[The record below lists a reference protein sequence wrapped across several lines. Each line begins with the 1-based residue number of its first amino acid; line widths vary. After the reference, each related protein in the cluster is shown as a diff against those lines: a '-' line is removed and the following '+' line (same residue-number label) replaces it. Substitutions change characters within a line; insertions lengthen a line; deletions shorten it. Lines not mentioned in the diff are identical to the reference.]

1 MKKKIALFVIL
12 FLLFFLF
19 SFFLS
24 SPTSDEIWNYG
35 FSYNI
40 ASGLVP
46 YVDFGLLQTPLY
58 FFYQGLALFFFGS
71 HLVVF
76 HLANALL
83 TTITCMLFM
92 RLFGKNCLLLFCFFL
107 EFWIPTYSLMCLTGL
122 GVVCLL
128 EKEGRSDFILGIVL
142 GLLVLTKQNIGVVL
156 LLVGLCSKSWNTV
169 GKRCLGAF
177 LVGLFFFA
185 YLFLTQSFAGFVNY
199 AVLGV
204 FEFTKNTL
212 VVPMIMI
219 VFILGLLAL
228 AWAFWKYPKD
238 RNLLKYIVAFQI
250 MAVPLF
256 DGYHV
261 LFSLFPIGC
270 YFLSKVTLPRTVVV
284 IGAIAFIF
292 LNLQS
297 SYFTFSK
304 GKERYSHPISFMT
317 GRKLNVDFS
326 KALKQVC
333 DYIDRH
339 PNEKVFFLDYNAFLV
354 RLELGQNPTQFDY
367 MLEGNMGY
375 HGVKNMITSLETIC
389 STEKCTFIFRYPK
402 VQNLQLSDEII
413 EYVRKN
419 YSAEGKLGIYQV
431 YQNESRRSR

>member
-58 FFYQGLALFFFGS
+58 FFYEGLALSLFES

-83 TTITCMLFM
+83 TATTCMLFM
-92 RLFGKNCLLLFCFFL
+92 RLFGKNCLLLFFFFL

-122 GVVCLL
+122 SVVCLL
-128 EKEGRSDFILGIVL
+128 EKRENPDFLLGIVL
-142 GLLVLTKQNIGVVL
+142 GLLVLTKQNVGAVL
-156 LLVGLCSKSWNTV
+156 LFVGMCSKSWSKV
-169 GKRCLGAF
+169 GKRCMGAV
-177 LVGLFFFA
+177 LVGLFFFT
-185 YLFLTQSFAGFVNY
+185 YLFLTRSLEGFINY

-212 VVPMIMI
+212 VVPLVLVI
-219 VFILGLLAL
+219 FFLGLLAL
-228 AWAFWKYPKD
+228 GWAFWKYPED

-270 YFLSKVTLPRTVVV
+270 YYLSKITLPRTVIV
-284 IGAIAFIF
+284 IGAIVFIF

-297 SYFTFSK
+297 SFPSI
-304 GKERYSHPISFMT
+304 KEGETYHHPISFMA
-317 GRKLNVDFS
+317 GRKLHIGLS
-326 KALKQVC
+326 KELKRVG
-333 DYIDRH
+333 DYIEQN
-339 PNEKVFFLDYNAFLV
+339 PSEKVFFLDYNAFLV
-354 RLELGQNPTQFDY
+354 RLELGQNPNQFDY

-375 HGVKNMITSLETIC
+375 QGTKNMIVSLEKIC
-389 STEKCTFIFRYPK
+389 STEKCTFIFQYPK
-402 VQNLQLSDEII
+402 VQNLQLSDDII
-413 EYVRKN
+413 AYVRNN
-419 YSAEGKLGIYQV
+419 YSEVSKLGIYQV
-431 YQNESRRSR
+431 YRNESRR